1 MVDFST
7 GAGDLYYRVA
17 FDKQGTGSDSAGG
30 TRTAFVEQFQC
41 RAAYMH
47 LTGGETVMAAR
58 LAGQHQQII
67 RVRSSTDSRQ
77 VTAGWRVRDVRSG
90 TVFNV
95 RDVTPSTDRMWID
108 FLCQSGVAS

>member
-1 MVDFST
+1 MAEFST

-17 FDKQGTGSDSAGG
+17 FDKKGTASDGAGG
-30 TRTAFVEQFQC
+30 TTAAFAEQFQC
-41 RAAYMH
+41 RAAFIH
-47 LTGGETVMAAR
+47 LRGGETVMAAR
-58 LAGQHQQII
+58 LAGQHQQIV

-90 TVFNV
+90 AVFNV